1 MLTVTFDELEAALSA
16 SHAPLPAGEV
26 HGSLCGA
33 LAANDTLDSADWLQ
47 EILPE
52 GGSGDDELGPR
63 NLLETL
69 FNETAAALAGTD
81 MEFAPLLPDDE
92 RPLEQRVAAL
102 AAWCSGFL
110 SGLGSSGSL
119 PPVEALPPA
128 VGELLRD
135 LTEINRA
142 VPDTDE
148 PEESSEASYAELV
161 EYLRAGAQLVFEEL
175 TSHRQRP
182 RPP

>member
-1 MLTVTFDELEAALSA
+1 MLTVTYDELEAALAA
-16 SHAPLPAGEV
+16 SHAPVAAGEV
-26 HGSLCGA
+26 HGLLCGA
-33 LAANDTLDSADWLQ
+33 LASNDALDAADWLQ

-52 GGSGDDELGPR
+52 GGTAAAESGPR
-63 NLLETL
+63 ILLETL
-69 FNETAAALAGTD
+69 FAETAAAFTGTD

-102 AAWCSGFL
+102 AAWSGGFL

-119 PPVEALPPA
+119 PPVDALPA
-128 VGELLRD
+128 EVGELLRD
-135 LTEINRA
+135 LAEINRA
-142 VPDTDE
+142 VPDDDE

-161 EYLRAGAQLVFEEL
+161 EYLRAGAQLLFEEL

-182 RPP
+182 RPQ

>member
-1 MLTVTFDELEAALSA
+1 MLTVTFDELEAALA
-16 SHAPLPAGEV
+16 AGHAPLPAGEV

-52 GGSGDDELGPR
+52 GGTADEESGPR

-69 FNETAAALAGTD
+69 FTETAAAFASTD

-102 AAWCSGFL
+102 AAWCSGYL
-110 SGLGSSGSL
+110 SGLGSGSL
-119 PPVEALPPA
+119 PPVEALPAP

-135 LTEINRA
+135 FTEINRA

-161 EYLRAGAQLVFEEL
+161 EYVRAGAQLVFEEL

-182 RPP
+182 RPR